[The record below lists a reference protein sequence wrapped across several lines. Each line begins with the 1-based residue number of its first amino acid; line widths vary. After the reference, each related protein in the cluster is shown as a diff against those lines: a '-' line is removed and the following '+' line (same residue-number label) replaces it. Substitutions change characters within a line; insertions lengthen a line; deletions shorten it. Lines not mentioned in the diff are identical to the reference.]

1 MTLEHPQLKETLK
14 MFTTA
19 RRQALVA
26 GLLGMLL
33 APMSSLAQDWP
44 NKPIRLVI
52 NFAPG
57 SSPDVLG
64 RAVATPLAQALVA
77 GRGPAA

>member
-1 MTLEHPQLKETLK
+1 
-14 MFTTA
+14 MFKTA
-19 RRQALVA
+19 RRQALIA

-33 APMSSLAQDWP
+33 APMSMLAQDWP
-44 NKPIRLVI
+44 DKPIRLVI

-64 RAVATPLAQALVA
+64 RAVTTPL
-77 GRGPAA
+77 G